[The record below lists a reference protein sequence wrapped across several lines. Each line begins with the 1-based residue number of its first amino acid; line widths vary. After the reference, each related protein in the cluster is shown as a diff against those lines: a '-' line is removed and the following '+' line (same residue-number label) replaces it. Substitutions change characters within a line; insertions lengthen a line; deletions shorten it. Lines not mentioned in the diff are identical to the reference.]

1 MTKANSLRPFERI
14 RKNSE
19 FRQILEKGERVE
31 TDNLRFYFTENNLGF
46 SRIGLSLGKKTGNA
60 VKRNRIKRLIRE
72 IFRTNKK
79 RFKKGYDIIVIGREA
94 IPEISLQKIE
104 IVFNK
109 ALSKSKTVLV
119 DNF

>member
-46 SRIGLSLGKKTGNA
+46 SRIGLSLGKKT
-60 VKRNRIKRLIRE
+60 
-72 IFRTNKK
+72 
-79 RFKKGYDIIVIGREA
+79 
-94 IPEISLQKIE
+94 EISLQKIE